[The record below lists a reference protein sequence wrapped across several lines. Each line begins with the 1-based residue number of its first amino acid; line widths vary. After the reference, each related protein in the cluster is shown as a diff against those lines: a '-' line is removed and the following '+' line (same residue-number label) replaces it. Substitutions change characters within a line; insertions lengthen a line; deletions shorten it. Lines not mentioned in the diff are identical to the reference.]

1 MDQDSAKQTK
11 TRGSPALS
19 GGHESCNTPV
29 QEVTVGKRKS
39 RTDDEGANRE
49 KKRRLDIKDTELEV
63 CQEVTVAEFEAKYQQ
78 QYMLGAGGCG
88 SVFAGFRRKDYH
100 PVAIKHIPKDQVYC
114 KHQDDTGREI
124 SIEVAVMMRLQEE
137 KSGSVGASAPIS
149 LLDWYDLGQELI
161 LVLERPVPAVDLYEY
176 ILANKGP
183 LPEEEA
189 KIILRQLVKAAVHLQ
204 DNEIFHR
211 DIKVENILIETGS
224 DVPRVRLIDFG
235 LSCFTKQE
243 TLKGVFYGT
252 RWHAPPE
259 WRRSRQYSAGPTTV
273 WQMGVVLFQTLH
285 PGEPFKTSS
294 FLKNLLPISETL
306 SEKCQDFMRV
316 CLTQDPKERPSL
328 KQIRLHPWLN

>member
-1 MDQDSAKQTK
+1 
-11 TRGSPALS
+11 
-19 GGHESCNTPV
+19 
-29 QEVTVGKRKS
+29 
-39 RTDDEGANRE
+39 
-49 KKRRLDIKDTELEV
+49 
-63 CQEVTVAEFEAKYQQ
+63 EFEAKYQQ

-100 PVAIKHIPKDQVYC
+100 PVSVTHILSNTHTHTHLRTNTILFV
-114 KHQDDTGREI
+114 
-124 SIEVAVMMRLQEE
+124 LQEE

-189 KIILRQLVKAAVHLQ
+189 KVSSCRTFLQLVKAAVHLQ

-273 WQMGVVLFQTLH
+273 WQMGVLYCAEASLERH
-285 PGEPFKTSS
+285 PH
-294 FLKNLLPISETL
+294 L
-306 SEKCQDFMRV
+306 SPPLSPECQDFMRV

-328 KQIRLHPWLN
+328 KQIRLHPWASSTVRPLVLLSTTCDVHLELTCMDRYIENNNSCYSSLSMSSSPMVDGYCPC